1 MRETTVVVARPGRLR
16 AALSALLTTISQ
28 LEIIGQA
35 DDSFS
40 ALKLVAERD
49 PALIL
54 LDSSLKDDEVKEIV
68 SQIKAK
74 RPQTHCLVLADT
86 PQQQQMAKNAGADEI
101 LLKGHPA
108 ANLMANIEKFLMSV
122 REV

>member
-16 AALSALLTTISQ
+16 EALSALLTTISQ

-49 PALIL
+49 PSLIL
-54 LDSSLKDDEVKEIV
+54 LDSSLKDYEVKEIV
-68 SQIKAK
+68 SQIRAK
-74 RPQTHCLVLADT
+74 RPQTRCLVLADT
-86 PQQQQMAKNAGADEI
+86 PQQQQVAKKAGADEI
-101 LLKGHPA
+101 LLKERPA
-108 ANLMANIEKFLMSV
+108 ANLMANIEKLLISEKKV
-122 REV
+122 